1 MKKILNT
8 RVWILTVAVLM
19 GTVSCT
25 EEENILRGTTTDLEE
40 ELLTGPID
48 VQLIAAPEDD
58 RLPMDLAA
66 EVTGPDAGVVY
77 MMSGEKQLIFKV
89 SETDPRLAT
98 LSMDI
103 RRVDPITEDNPV
115 KFTLRLT
122 AEGYEVVNRV
132 FHLTDASGETCGI
145 RLTREDDSNV
155 KAEDVTSGR

>member
-25 EEENILRGTTTDLEE
+25 EEEHMLRGTTTNLEE
-40 ELLTGPID
+40 ELLIEPIN
-48 VQLIAAPEDD
+48 VQIIAAPEED
-58 RLPMDLAA
+58 RLPTDLKA
-66 EVTGPDAGVVY
+66 EVTGPHASEVY
-77 MMSGEKQLIFKV
+77 MMSGEKQLILKTN
-89 SETDPRLAT
+89 EEDPRLAT
-98 LSMDI
+98 LALDI
-103 RRVDPITEDNPV
+103 RRVDPITADNPV
-115 KFTLRLT
+115 QFTLTLT

-155 KAEDVTSGR
+155 KAEDITSGR